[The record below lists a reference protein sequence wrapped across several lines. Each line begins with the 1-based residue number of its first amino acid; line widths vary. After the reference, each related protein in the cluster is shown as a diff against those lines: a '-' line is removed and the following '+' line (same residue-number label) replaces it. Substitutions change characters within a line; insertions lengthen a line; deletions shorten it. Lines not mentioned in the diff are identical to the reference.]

1 MNAQIV
7 VILSLVCALATLAYS
22 GLLSLGI
29 LKLPAGNAKMQEIAQ
44 AIQEGSNAYLSRQ
57 TKSLAV
63 VGAIIFV
70 LIWGA
75 LDGFKIPYIALCF
88 AVGAIFSAVAGIIGM
103 NISVRANVRTAQAAE
118 KGLSHALDVS
128 FKGGAVTGLAVV
140 GLGMLGIAGFYLVYC
155 TLMGVSLENYLKYII
170 GYGFG
175 GSLISLFARVGGGIY
190 TKAADVGGDLVGK
203 VVAGLPEDDPRNPAA
218 IADNVG
224 DNVGDC
230 AGMGADLFET
240 YGVTLIAAML
250 LGLFAFRGDD
260 ALVLKAVM
268 FPISLGAAAMVASIV
283 ATWFVKL
290 PKGSTKVMGAMY
302 KGMAAAAML
311 SAAAFF
317 VLTKVFF
324 PEHFFGIY
332 TASLV
337 GLFVML
343 LITVITEYYTSTKF
357 KPVKFVSEQSKS
369 GAATNI
375 IAGLAVGMQSTL
387 APILVICGGIL
398 AAYWVNHGQ
407 SDPLLGIYGIAIAAT
422 AMLSTCGIVVAIDS
436 FGPITD
442 NAGGIAEMA
451 KLPAEFRE
459 ITDALDAVGNTTKAV
474 TKGYAIGSAGLAAL
488 VLFVSYT
495 QEIDLI
501 REEHLHL
508 PPLQYLLS
516 DPLVLVGL
524 FIGGMLPFFFSSLF
538 MNSVGRAATK
548 VIDEVKRQ
556 FEEIPGIMDGT
567 GKPEYGKCVDIVTQA
582 ALKEM
587 ILPGVLAIL
596 APLTVGLILGPLAL
610 GGLLVGSIVTGL
622 LMALFMTT
630 AGATWDNSKKYVELG
645 YFGGKGSDAHKA
657 SVVGDTVGD
666 PFKDTAGPA
675 LNPMIKILNI
685 VALLMVTMIS
695 GGSLLGL

>member
-7 VILSLVCALATLAYS
+7 IILAMVCALATLAYS

-29 LKLPAGNAKMQEIAQ
+29 LKLPAGNEKMQEVAT
-44 AIQEGSNAYLSRQ
+44 AIQEGAAAYLGRQ
-57 TKSLAV
+57 TKTLAI
-63 VGAIIFV
+63 VGAVLFV
-70 LIWGA
+70 VIWAA
-75 LDGFKIPYIALCF
+75 LDQFRMPFTALCF
-88 AVGAIFSAVAGIIGM
+88 AVGATFSATAGIIGM

-118 KGLSHALDVS
+118 KGLSHALDTS
-128 FKGGAVTGLAVV
+128 FKGGAVTGLAVT
-140 GLGMLGIAGFYLVYC
+140 GLGMLGIAGFYLLY
-155 TLMGVSLENYLKYII
+155 TAMGVDLEHFLKYII

-203 VVAGLPEDDPRNPAA
+203 VVAGLPEDDPRNPAC

-250 LGLFAFRGDD
+250 LGYFAFKGTEM
-260 ALVLKAVM
+260 LTNAV
-268 FPISLGAAAMVASIV
+268 FYPVALGAAAMVASIV

-290 PKGSTKVMGAMY
+290 PKGSNKIMGAMY
-302 KGMAAAAML
+302 QGMAGAAIISAIAFYMITKTFFDSNAM
-311 SAAAFF
+311 
-317 VLTKVFF
+317 
-324 PEHFFGIY
+324 GIY
-332 TASLV
+332 LCSVIGLV
-337 GLFVML
+337 VML
-343 LITVITEYYTSTKF
+343 LLTVITEYYTSTRF
-357 KPVKFVSEQSKS
+357 RPVKFVSEQSKA

-375 IAGLAVGMQSTL
+375 ISGLAVGMESTL
-387 APILVICGGIL
+387 APILVICAGMLGSYWLAGGS
-398 AAYWVNHGQ
+398 AAT
-407 SDPLLGIYGIAIAAT
+407 PLQGIYGVAIAAT

-451 KLPAEFRE
+451 KLPAEYRE

-495 QEIDLI
+495 QEIKTLRLAAGKPD
-501 REEHLHL
+501 
-508 PPLQYLLS
+508 LQYLLS

-538 MNSVGRAATK
+538 MNSVGKAATK
-548 VIDEVKRQ
+548 IIDEVKRQ

-567 GKPEYGKCVDIVTQA
+567 ARPDYGRCVDIVTQA

-587 ILPGVLAIL
+587 VLPGVLAVIT
-596 APLTVGLILGPLAL
+596 PVIVGLTLGPLAL
-610 GGLLVGSIVTGL
+610 GGLLVGAIITGL
-622 LMALFMTT
+622 LMAIFTTT
-630 AGATWDNSKKYVELG
+630 AGATWDNAKKYVELG
-645 YFGGKGSDAHKA
+645 YFGGKGSETHKA
-657 SVVGDTVGD
+657 AVVGDTVGD

-685 VALLMVTMIS
+685 VALLVVSMIA
-695 GGSLLGL
+695 GGSLFGL